1 LPPGSLSICAFT
13 DRFECDALVRPAAPA
28 FDGRPHSVVV
38 RTNRLLLTARGWV
51 DCVRVQ
57 CAIALHRNTNVST
70 IGGGVSSGVQM
81 IALAPYRLPTTAAP
95 MPRPK
100 LTIAAHPPAHVGD
113 SLTVTLH
120 DPPPYVDPARR
131 LIVGQCASNDL
142 RRINDCRV
150 RFVGNGQTQ
159 AWTKLADGSLR
170 QRWEVIDCNNAAGC
184 YLAVQPPAKGFP
196 PVARTPRFTVSP

>member
-1 LPPGSLSICAFT
+1 ML
-13 DRFECDALVRPAAPA
+13 
-28 FDGRPHSVVV
+28 
-38 RTNRLLLTARGWV
+38 
-51 DCVRVQ
+51 
-57 CAIALHRNTNVST
+57 
-70 IGGGVSSGVQM
+70 
-81 IALAPYRLPTTAAP
+81 ALAPYRLPGTTEP

-113 SLTVTLH
+113 TLTVTLH

-159 AWTKLADGSLR
+159 AWTKLANGSLR
-170 QRWEVIDCNNAAGC
+170 QRWKVIECNSAAGC

-196 PVARTPRFTVSP
+196 PVARSTRFTVSP